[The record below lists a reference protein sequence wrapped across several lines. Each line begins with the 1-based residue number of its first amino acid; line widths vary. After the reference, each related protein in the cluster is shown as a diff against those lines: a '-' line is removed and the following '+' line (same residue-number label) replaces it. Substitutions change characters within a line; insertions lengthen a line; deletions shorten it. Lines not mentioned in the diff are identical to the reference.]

1 MPDADPSTTAA
12 SAEPDFGSVVMN
24 AHSPR
29 DPGTGTVI
37 ESRRC
42 TRAKA
47 SGFVRHVAIDV
58 SQTKLAGAFRAGQSF
73 GVIPDGAGAD
83 GKPHKVRLY
92 SIASPSAGED
102 GAGNVLATTVKRT
115 LDEHWDDHRLFCG
128 RASNWLCDLQVG
140 DEIRMTGPVGK
151 RFLLPAEPAR
161 HRYLFLATGT
171 GIAPFRGMVMELLAA
186 DPNADITLIV
196 GVPYATELMYD
207 EQLRALEARHRGF
220 RYLTAISRHEQE
232 DGGGPMYLDGRM
244 SRHADAFRELLAD
257 QRTLV
262 YLCGLAGMEIG
273 VYLRLAELVGSEGLS
288 GYLHAASG
296 ESGDLRD
303 LGQWDAATIRKQVRP
318 GPRLMAEVY

>member
-1 MPDADPSTTAA
+1 MPDSDPSTTAA
-12 SAEPDFGSVVMN
+12 RAEPDFGSVVMN

-29 DPGTGTVI
+29 EPGIGTVI
-37 ESRRC
+37 ESSRC

-47 SGFVRHVAIDV
+47 TGFVRHVAIDV

-92 SIASPSAGED
+92 SIASPSQGED

-115 LDEHWDDHRLFCG
+115 IDEHWNDHRLFYG
-128 RASNWLCDLQVG
+128 MASNWLCDLQIG
-140 DEIRMTGPVGK
+140 DQVRVTGPVGK
-151 RFLLPAEPAR
+151 RFLLPTDQAG

-186 DPNADITLIV
+186 NHSADITLIV

-207 EQLRALEARHRGF
+207 EQLRALEAKHSGF
-220 RYLTAISRHEQE
+220 RYLTAISRHEQD
-232 DGGGPMYLDGRM
+232 DGGGPMYLDGRL

-273 VYLRLAELVGSEGLS
+273 VYLRLAELVGPDGLT
-288 GYLHAASG
+288 GYLHAAD
-296 ESGDLRD
+296 GDLGD